1 METSSLEIIKILQ
14 KRNISVFSLTDFRRL
29 FAIKKTQTL
38 YKKIARLE
46 KEGIIESL
54 IKGKYLFIFN
64 NDITDYTIANY
75 LCTPSYIS
83 LETALSYYGI
93 ITGFPHATTSVTVK
107 KSRVFR
113 CRNKEFTYSQ
123 IAPEFYFGMEKD
135 KDFLI
140 ASPEKALIDYI
151 YFGNKG
157 LRGKDFGEMDFS
169 IIDQKKLAL
178 YARMANIRKLPI

>member
-29 FAIKKTQTL
+29 FAVKNTQTL

-54 IKGKYLFIFN
+54 IKGKYLFTFN
-64 NDITDYTIANY
+64 KNTTDYTIANY
-75 LCTPSYIS
+75 LYSPSYIS

-93 ITGFPHATTSVTVK
+93 ITGFPHSTTSITVK
-107 KSRVFR
+107 KPRVFQYQGR
-113 CRNKEFTYSQ
+113 EFTYSQ
-123 IAPEFYFGMEKD
+123 IVPTLYFGMEKD
-135 KDFLI
+135 KNFLI
-140 ASPEKALIDYI
+140 ASPEKALVDYI

-157 LRGKDFGEMDFS
+157 LRGKDFEEMDFS
-169 IIDQKKLAL
+169 VIDRKKLAL
-178 YARMANIRKLPI
+178 YAKMANIRKLPI